1 MFGASDGLV
10 TNVSLILGFAGASPG
25 HSVVRLAGIAGLVSG
40 AFSMASGEYL
50 SVRSQRELMEREID
64 VERRAIEANP
74 VEEQAELQQIFEQRG
89 IEPDLAT
96 RLAADLMR
104 NPDLALRTHAREE
117 LGIDP
122 SNTGS
127 PWTAAFWSLLTFS
140 VGALLPLLPWLFTS
154 GGNPIWWSVAFGG
167 VGSFGVGAIV
177 GKFSERGVFRTA
189 IRQLFVTSISAA
201 ITYGVGK
208 GVGSH

>member
-25 HSVVRLAGIAGLVSG
+25 HSVVRLAGFAGLVSG
-40 AFSMASGEYL
+40 AFSIASGEFL

>member
-1 MFGASDGLV
+1 VFGASDGLV

>member
-140 VGALLPLLPWLFTS
+140 VGALLPLLQWLFTS
-154 GGNPIWWSVAFGG
+154 DGNPIWWSVAFGG

>member
-154 GGNPIWWSVAFGG
+154 DGNPIWWSVAFGG

>member
-208 GVGSH
+208 GVGSP

>member
-1 MFGASDGLV
+1 
-10 TNVSLILGFAGASPG
+10 
-25 HSVVRLAGIAGLVSG
+25 
-40 AFSMASGEYL
+40 
-50 SVRSQRELMEREID
+50 MEREID

>member
-1 MFGASDGLV
+1 VFGASDGLV

-154 GGNPIWWSVAFGG
+154 DGNPIWWSVAFGG